1 MKHYEKTTKIF
12 WIIES
17 ILSVVFILGGI
28 AIGIFGKS
36 DWMSKEILDIIR
48 ISIMI
53 SYFLI
58 MGRLFIFLVISA
70 FFVIKRGTH
79 NIRECDDELFKKI
92 DQYRKC
98 WGESKY
104 HYIKQIQII
113 NLYYKENGKV
123 DELVKKREVDRLYK
137 RADFLSIQNSLFDYM
152 VNSLNSLIIS
162 IVASYVFQIVE
173 DKNGILT
180 FLGMIVILVIIF
192 ALIMLRYVEKG
203 QAGSYRYYI
212 DEYEKDLLLKKIN
225 KLENELKISDADERI
240 LETKQVAINE
250 LIRIREKKRGK
261 NEKKKIEADI
271 RQVNELDLCLSDY
284 RNYCVR
290 EIYINETKCCI
301 VYKKE
306 QGKENNYI
314 GERNLANEQ
323 YALLYN
329 ILKKNDIIRSTQE
342 KVDNDKYSE
351 EVGEKAYQQGK
362 EIGKEIGQQQANIA
376 AIKNMLEF
384 NIPKGSILK
393 KYTES
398 EYNTAIA
405 ELQSESR

>member
-58 MGRLFIFLVISA
+58 MGSLFIFLVISA
-70 FFVIKRGTH
+70 LLVIKRGTH

-351 EVGEKAYQQGK
+351 EVGEKVYQRGK
-362 EIGKEIGQQQANIA
+362 K
-376 AIKNMLEF
+376 LEKKSV
-384 NIPKGSILK
+384 NSKPTSLPSKTCLNLTSLK
-393 KYTES
+393 RVS
-398 EYNTAIA
+398 
-405 ELQSESR
+405 

>member
-58 MGRLFIFLVISA
+58 MGSLFIFLVISA
-70 FFVIKRGTH
+70 LLVIKRGTH

-351 EVGEKAYQQGK
+351 EVGEKVYQRGK
-362 EIGKEIGQQQANIA
+362 EIGKEITVTV
-376 AIKNMLEF
+376 EF
-384 NIPKGSILK
+384 
-393 KYTES
+393 
-398 EYNTAIA
+398 
-405 ELQSESR
+405 Q

>member
-58 MGRLFIFLVISA
+58 MGSLFIFLVISA

-225 KLENELKISDADERI
+225 TLENELKISDADERI

>member
-1 MKHYEKTTKIF
+1 
-12 WIIES
+12 
-17 ILSVVFILGGI
+17 
-28 AIGIFGKS
+28 
-36 DWMSKEILDIIR
+36 
-48 ISIMI
+48 
-53 SYFLI
+53 
-58 MGRLFIFLVISA
+58 
-70 FFVIKRGTH
+70 
-79 NIRECDDELFKKI
+79 
-92 DQYRKC
+92 
-98 WGESKY
+98 
-104 HYIKQIQII
+104 
-113 NLYYKENGKV
+113 
-123 DELVKKREVDRLYK
+123 
-137 RADFLSIQNSLFDYM
+137 M

-405 ELQSESR
+405 ELQSEAK

>member
-17 ILSVVFILGGI
+17 ILSVVFILGSI

-58 MGRLFIFLVISA
+58 MGSLFIFLVISA

-261 NEKKKIEADI
+261 NEKRKIEADI

-405 ELQSESR
+405 ELQSEAK

>member
-58 MGRLFIFLVISA
+58 MGSLFIFLVISA

-225 KLENELKISDADERI
+225 TLENELKISDADERI

-342 KVDNDKYSE
+342 KVDNDKYVRRSWRKS
-351 EVGEKAYQQGK
+351 VSA
-362 EIGKEIGQQQANIA
+362 GQRNW
-376 AIKNMLEF
+376 KRNR
-384 NIPKGSILK
+384 S
-393 KYTES
+393 
-398 EYNTAIA
+398 TASQHRCHQKHA
-405 ELQSESR
+405 

>member
-405 ELQSESR
+405 ELQSEAK

>member
-58 MGRLFIFLVISA
+58 MGSLFIFLVISA
-70 FFVIKRGTH
+70 LLVIKRGTH

-351 EVGEKAYQQGK
+351 EVGEKVYQRGK

-384 NIPKGSILK
+384 NIPKESILK

-405 ELQSESR
+405 ELQSEAK

>member
-17 ILSVVFILGGI
+17 ILSVVFILGSI

-58 MGRLFIFLVISA
+58 MGSLFIFLVISA

-329 ILKKNDIIRSTQE
+329 ILKKNDIIRSIQE

-384 NIPKGSILK
+384 NIPKESILK

-405 ELQSESR
+405 ELQSEAK

>member
-323 YALLYN
+323 YTLLYN

-405 ELQSESR
+405 ELQSEAK

>member
-58 MGRLFIFLVISA
+58 MGSLFIFLVISA

-225 KLENELKISDADERI
+225 TLENELKISDADERI

-405 ELQSESR
+405 ELQSEAK

>member
-1 MKHYEKTTKIF
+1 M
-12 WIIES
+12 IIN
-17 ILSVVFILGGI
+17 
-28 AIGIFGKS
+28 
-36 DWMSKEILDIIR
+36 
-48 ISIMI
+48 
-53 SYFLI
+53 FLI
-58 MGRLFIFLVISA
+58 I
-70 FFVIKRGTH
+70 
-79 NIRECDDELFKKI
+79 
-92 DQYRKC
+92 
-98 WGESKY
+98 
-104 HYIKQIQII
+104 IQ
-113 NLYYKENGKV
+113 
-123 DELVKKREVDRLYK
+123 
-137 RADFLSIQNSLFDYM
+137 
-152 VNSLNSLIIS
+152 
-162 IVASYVFQIVE
+162 
-173 DKNGILT
+173 
-180 FLGMIVILVIIF
+180 
-192 ALIMLRYVEKG
+192 
-203 QAGSYRYYI
+203 
-212 DEYEKDLLLKKIN
+212 
-225 KLENELKISDADERI
+225 
-240 LETKQVAINE
+240 
-250 LIRIREKKRGK
+250 GK

-351 EVGEKAYQQGK
+351 EVGEKVYQRGK

-384 NIPKGSILK
+384 NIPKESILK

-405 ELQSESR
+405 ELQSEAK